1 MRARIKV
8 PKLNGRR
15 GAFQLLFSA
24 VYLVIGL
31 SFVLLPASSSRA
43 EALAWLNVIHLP
55 VEPFA
60 FAWVAAALVGFV
72 SAFLCRPSD
81 WRGFAAL
88 TLAPALWGALF
99 FVGAVFCGAPI
110 LGLVTCAV
118 YWLLAATAMVVSDMS
133 GPNDRDHRRVVVCP

>member
-8 PKLNGRR
+8 PELNGRR

-24 VYLVIGL
+24 VYFVIGL
-31 SFVLLPASSSRA
+31 SFVLLPTSSSRA
-43 EALAWLNVIHLP
+43 EALAWLSVIHMP

-60 FAWVAAALVGFV
+60 FAWIAAALVGFV
-72 SAFLCRPSD
+72 SAFLCRPAD

-99 FVGAVFCGAPI
+99 LAGSLFFGAPLMGVVSGI
-110 LGLVTCAV
+110 L
-118 YWLLAATAMVVSDMS
+118 YWLLGATAMVVSNMS
-133 GPNDRDHRRVVVCP
+133 GPNDRDSRRVVV